1 MWSCGLLIG
10 HWAKIVIDPVIERL
24 IPEHSTSNRAI
35 MELTQN
41 VQSLCCQMHHTE
53 KLVRSAIHS
62 ATSEIYQRQEHP
74 NCRKACHPDI
84 LKHSNGL
91 HDYYCGSS
99 VGWIT
104 NLTSHVLQ

>member
-1 MWSCGLLIG
+1 
-10 HWAKIVIDPVIERL
+10 
-24 IPEHSTSNRAI
+24 

-41 VQSLCCQMHHTE
+41 VQSLCYQMHHTE

-62 ATSEIYQRQEHP
+62 ATSEIYQLQERS
-74 NCRKACHPDI
+74 NCRKVWQPDI

-91 HDYYCGSS
+91 RDYYCGGS

-104 NLTSHVLQ
+104 NLTSDVDQ

>member
-62 ATSEIYQRQEHP
+62 ATSEIYQRQEQP
-74 NCRKACHPDI
+74 NCRKAWHPDI